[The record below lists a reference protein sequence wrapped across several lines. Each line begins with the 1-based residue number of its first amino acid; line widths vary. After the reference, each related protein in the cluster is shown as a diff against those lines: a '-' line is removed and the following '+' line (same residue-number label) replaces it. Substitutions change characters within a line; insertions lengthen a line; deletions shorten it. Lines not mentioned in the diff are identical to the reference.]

1 MSGLVQVVVYP
12 PSPSGGR
19 RVRADGE
26 ILGLARSARDV
37 AELGRRAGMTGVTGV
52 TEANVGEAGAVEW
65 RGGGAEVARARGS
78 PGGRRGPFPS
88 AVR

>member
-37 AELGRRAGMTGVTGV
+37 AELVRRAGMTGV
-52 TEANVGEAGAVEW
+52 TEANVGEAGAVEAW
-65 RGGGAEVARARGS
+65 PAPEGPPEGGAAHS
-78 PGGRRGPFPS
+78 PLS
-88 AVR
+88 

>member
-1 MSGLVQVVVYP
+1 MVVYP

-26 ILGLARSARDV
+26 ILGLARSARGV
-37 AELGRRAGMTGVTGV
+37 AELVRRAGMTGV

-65 RGGGAEVARARGS
+65 RGGGAEAWPAPEGPPEGGAAHS
-78 PGGRRGPFPS
+78 PLS
-88 AVR
+88 

>member
-12 PSPSGGR
+12 PSPTGGR
-19 RVRADGE
+19 RVWADGE

-37 AELGRRAGMTGVTGV
+37 AELVRGAGMTGV
-52 TEANVGEAGAVEW
+52 TEANVGEAEAVEW
-65 RGGGAEVARARGS
+65 RGGGAEVWPRARG
-78 PGGRRGPFPS
+78 PAGGRSGPFPS

>member
-1 MSGLVQVVVYP
+1 MSGLVQVVECP

-37 AELGRRAGMTGVTGV
+37 AELVRRAGMTGVTGV

-65 RGGGAEVARARGS
+65 RGGGAEAWPAPEGPPEGGEAHS
-78 PGGRRGPFPS
+78 PLS
-88 AVR
+88 

>member
-1 MSGLVQVVVYP
+1 MTGRGRRAGAPGAGQGGAMSGLVQVVVYP

-37 AELGRRAGMTGVTGV
+37 AELVRRAGMTG
-52 TEANVGEAGAVEW
+52 
-65 RGGGAEVARARGS
+65 
-78 PGGRRGPFPS
+78 
-88 AVR
+88 

>member
-19 RVRADGE
+19 RVRADAE

-37 AELGRRAGMTGVTGV
+37 AELVRRAGMTGVTGV

-65 RGGGAEVARARGS
+65 RGGGAEAWPAPEGPPEGGEAHS
-78 PGGRRGPFPS
+78 PLP
-88 AVR
+88 